1 MKMRAMTME
10 AFAEQ
15 INEHIRHAEEKHPKF
30 ADELVGNVSSYRED
44 AERMRVLN
52 SYMEQDG
59 RVMAS
64 ALLWEEM
71 YEFLVEVQAGNIEK
85 AKAEAGDVAAVLY
98 RTIKM
103 MEDRQ

>member
-1 MKMRAMTME
+1 MRIQGMITE
-10 AFAEQ
+10 AFAKL

-30 ADELVGNVSSYRED
+30 ADRLVGNVSSYRDD
-44 AERMRVLN
+44 AERMRVLI

-71 YEFLVEVQAGNIEK
+71 YEFLAEVQAGNIEK